1 MSDLRDIDN
10 TQLNKNLDVMIN
22 TLEYDSM
29 RSPGKTKLNAQTLVH
44 LHQLKAIYNNN
55 KNSKPIPKK
64 EVKANG

>member
-10 TQLNKNLDVMIN
+10 TQLKKNLDVMIN

-29 RSPGKTKLNAQTLVH
+29 RSPGKAKLNAQTLVH
-44 LHQLKAIYNNN
+44 LHQLKEIYNNN

>member
-29 RSPGKTKLNAQTLVH
+29 RSAGKTKLNAQTLVH
-44 LHQLKAIYNNN
+44 LHQLKEIYNNN